1 MAQFNPGGSSNQ
13 TSGPTRAAGTA
24 DTSHQFSG
32 SVNISGTICLS
43 TADNLSGSLA
53 GPGSYLG
60 LSTDGCL
67 AITTA
72 GGGGGGGGISWDGST
87 ANGIATFKDA
97 DEATVES
104 KLTFDGT
111 AELLSLTGAIIQ
123 TGSTAT
129 FFVADGQED
138 AFVISGSTGGFN
150 PSLGLMNVDTSKQT
164 VRFGGGVNI
173 PSQWG
178 LNFGTLDGE
187 SNGEAKISY
196 GGVNLIISGAS
207 GGNTRVTGS
216 VEFAHDVIIAGTL
229 QGGSPLEISGG
240 INLSGSQTV
249 SGTMIVSGALAVS
262 GNTIHNYGDFYNYSP
277 NDNPTFHITSPATQ
291 SNVFLTGTLEHTG
304 AINLSGTLTIT
315 GGDTTPMLVLDDTDG
330 AAQIGRAHIGY
341 VGSGDFAAFAHQ
353 DNANT
358 SNYCISQR
366 STGQTDINTR
376 AGTNMTFRYASAVRM
391 QLDQNGGIAIGSNYA
406 PGAYKFDVSGSAR
419 LGTNINSTDFVVATG
434 SLYVG
439 TPTSTTLTVNSG
451 DGAITI
457 NANTGGSSGVTINGP
472 TSLSGSDQYE
482 VLLVEAAQRTKS
494 GGDPVL
500 VAHKDGVGIG
510 VGSPKLELDVAY
522 STATDLSAD
531 EGGGERV
538 YFGTASGPTVAGALY
553 YLNEAGGWDS
563 ASADATGS
571 GNSSLLGIS
580 IGTDPEVN
588 GMLIRGFFNVS
599 TYYEGAFATGSAVY
613 IHSGASGGVPV
624 KGKMSGAAPNAADS
638 YARIVGYGTSNYNVI
653 YFNPGTNWVE
663 LS

>member
-13 TSGPTRAAGTA
+13 TSGPTIAAGTA
-24 DTSHQFSG
+24 ATSHQFSG

-60 LSTDGCL
+60 LGTDGCL

-72 GGGGGGGGISWDGST
+72 AGGGGGSGISWDGST
-87 ANGIATFKDA
+87 ANGVATFKDS

-104 KLTFDGT
+104 KLTFDGA

-129 FFVADGQED
+129 FFVAHGQED
-138 AFVISGSTGGFN
+138 AFVVSGTAGGFN
-150 PSLGLMNVDTSKQT
+150 PSLGLMNVDTNKQT

-173 PSQWG
+173 PTSWA
-178 LNFGTLDGE
+178 LNFGTLDAE
-187 SNGEAKISY
+187 SNGEAKITY
-196 GGVNLIISGAS
+196 NGYNLILSGAS
-207 GGNTRVTGS
+207 SATRVTGS
-216 VEFAHDVIIAGTL
+216 VEFANSV
-229 QGGSPLEISGG
+229 G
-240 INLSGSQTV
+240 I
-249 SGTMIVSGALAVS
+249 
-262 GNTIHNYGDFYNYSP
+262 
-277 NDNPTFHITSPATQ
+277 
-291 SNVFLTGTLEHTG
+291 
-304 AINLSGTLTIT
+304 
-315 GGDTTPMLVLDDTDG
+315 
-330 AAQIGRAHIGY
+330 
-341 VGSGDFAAFAHQ
+341 
-353 DNANT
+353 
-358 SNYCISQR
+358 
-366 STGQTDINTR
+366 
-376 AGTNMTFRYASAVRM
+376 GTNHVPSY
-391 QLDQNGGIAIGSNYA
+391 LL
-406 PGAYKFDVSGSAR
+406 DVSGSTR
-419 LGTNINSTDFVVATG
+419 LGTDVNTAHNVIATG
-434 SLYVG
+434 SMYVG

-472 TSLSGSDQYE
+472 TSLSGSDQYD

-522 STATDLSAD
+522 STVTGLSAN

-580 IGTDPEVN
+580 IGTDPTAN

-613 IHSGASGGVPV
+613 IHSGASSGVPV
-624 KGKMSGAAPNAADS
+624 KGKMSGAASAASNS